1 MKRQSGYA
9 GFPAILLTFSL
20 LLLVLAIGFVVG
32 RVVVA
37 RAYLDKAPRFDV
49 EGAQAPEVSSDP
61 GRERSAV
68 PGRVYVPPPAP
79 PPRAPDAADLM
90 SGEGEGEAGE
100 SISDSGPPQTAAT
113 GAESPRVA
121 MQTPAPAPASSG
133 EAKPSAAPRP
143 SAAPK
148 PAPQPREA
156 AAEEKA
162 SEESSYAIQVGV
174 FTSRQGARQVVDALA
189 RSGFSARI
197 SPEKRGS
204 QELYRVVTGRYR
216 SEYAARKA
224 VDELRKQG
232 FEAFLI
238 QQ

>member
-1 MKRQSGYA
+1 MKRQSGYG

-37 RAYLDKAPRFDV
+37 RAYLDKAPRLDV
-49 EGAQAPEVSSDP
+49 EAAQAPDVSSDP

-79 PPRAPDAADLM
+79 PPKAPDEGDLL
-90 SGEGEGEAGE
+90 SGAGEEEAGE
-100 SISDSGPPQTAAT
+100 SISESNPPQTAPSGAGSPIAT
-113 GAESPRVA
+113 TEA
-121 MQTPAPAPASSG
+121 PAPAPASAP
-133 EAKPSAAPRP
+133 EAKPA
-143 SAAPK
+143 

-156 AAEEKA
+156 AAGEGA
-162 SEESSYAIQVGV
+162 SEEHAYAIQVGV

-189 RSGFSARI
+189 RSGFSASI